1 MALVCRFPGNS
12 VFRQQLAAAAS
23 HRQALALFR
32 DLGNVLGQAEALN
45 RLGELATRTSATGQA
60 RERHTQA
67 LAIAQETGA
76 PLEQARALEGLGQAR
91 LQDGNPG
98 QAAAQLRQALA
109 IYQRIG
115 APGAQRVRETLRQYG
130 LEQPSHQPAHD
141 QERVTR
147 RWRAPHHL

>member
-1 MALVCRFPGNS
+1 
-12 VFRQQLAAAAS
+12 
-23 HRQALALFR
+23 LALFR

-45 RLGELATRTSATGQA
+45 RLGELATQTLATRQA

-109 IYQRIG
+109 IYRRIG

-130 LEQPSHQPAHD
+130 LGQPSHQPAHD
-141 QERVTR
+141 
-147 RWRAPHHL
+147 